1 MLPVIYLQDH
11 LAANSI
17 GTQPQINARCSS
29 WADGRASSN
38 WRTYHYSILRSLT
51 TFTTLDASWKA
62 GMLLPLSSRLW
73 SLNCYSFSKL
83 WYKTSCLDIRAGD
96 TDAITS
102 SAKGWLYQD
111 MLIKSQ
117 EMMLYRSPDFER
129 LGLFNVKSRSMA
141 ILIHNFLLQAVC
153 PMFPTNYYL
162 NTLFR
167 WHVLDDRTVA
177 EPGRP
182 PY

>member
-1 MLPVIYLQDH
+1 MKKTIRDQM
-11 LAANSI
+11 
-17 GTQPQINARCSS
+17 
-29 WADGRASSN
+29 
-38 WRTYHYSILRSLT
+38 
-51 TFTTLDASWKA
+51 ASWKA
-62 GMLLPLSSRLW
+62 GKFLPLSSRPW

-111 MLIKSQ
+111 MLIKPQ
-117 EMMLYRSPDFER
+117 EMMLYRSPDFGG
-129 LGLFNVKSRSMA
+129 LGLFNVKSRLMA
-141 ILIHNFLLQAVC
+141 MLIHNCLMQEVC

-167 WHVLDDRTVA
+167 WYVLNEKTVA
-177 EPGRP
+177 DPGCP
-182 PY
+182 PYYSLQYFLSNQRCPPQYPSQCCLGKHERVVPDYS